1 VAPLFTCFSVPR
13 AFMPFSHAICRLHQ
27 SGVVYKFSLVL
38 ITHTFKSET
47 SMKYATLLF
56 PFLSLQ
62 VSCVHFICCKKV
74 HFSTHALNTEKN
86 FICSFPDVD
95 VRRMAV
101 NWLRSLGS
109 DELVDYLPQLVQAL
123 KHETWEPSPLA
134 YFLLERALTSPRVA
148 HHLYWLLAQALPGEF
163 PQVQSKAYTY
173 FYSVLVYGCPQI
185 HFFSGAG

>member
-1 VAPLFTCFSVPR
+1 MHL
-13 AFMPFSHAICRLHQ
+13 
-27 SGVVYKFSLVL
+27 LVCYL
-38 ITHTFKSET
+38 DKLQNAQCNNKDIEK
-47 SMKYATLLF
+47 LLF
-56 PFLSLQ
+56 
-62 VSCVHFICCKKV
+62 
-74 HFSTHALNTEKN
+74 
-86 FICSFPDVD
+86 CSFPDVD

-163 PQVQSKAYTY
+163 PQVQSKAYT
-173 FYSVLVYGCPQI
+173 FLYSVLFYGRLQI
-185 HFFSGAG
+185 HFSVWTGFLSNCPVFF